1 MPDIQVSERLIH
13 FIYFLPIFLVSLAIH
28 EFAHAFSAYRFG
40 DSTAKNIGRMTMNP
54 FKHLDLIGSI
64 IMPLVS
70 FTTGS
75 FLIGWAKPVPVNNNN
90 FKNKRRDDAIVSF
103 AGSLANLLFAVVL
116 FIIFFSFA
124 GISQNSSENMQR
136 ILYVLNM
143 GGYFNIFLFAF
154 NLLPIPPLDGSH
166 ILYDIFPNRII
177 ARYLNTG
184 MYGLLIL
191 LIFIYSPLWGYFVKL
206 VNFIYDILISIIGK

>member
-1 MPDIQVSERLIH
+1 LPAIQVSEKLIH
-13 FIYFLPIFLVSLAIH
+13 FIYFLPVFLVSLAIH

-70 FTTGS
+70 FATGS
-75 FLIGWAKPVPVNNNN
+75 FLIGWAKPVPVNRNN
-90 FKNKRRDDAIVSF
+90 FKNKLRDEAIVSL
-103 AGSLANLLFAVVL
+103 AGPTANLLFAVVL

-166 ILYDIFPNRII
+166 ILYDIFPNRIMSK
-177 ARYLNTG
+177 YLNAG
-184 MYGLLIL
+184 MYGLFIL
-191 LIFIYSPLWGYFVKL
+191 LIFIYSPLWGYFVKF
-206 VNFIYDILISIIGK
+206 VNFIYEILISIIGK

>member
-40 DSTAKNIGRMTMNP
+40 DSTAKNVGRMTMNP

-70 FTTGS
+70 FATGS

-103 AGSLANLLFAVVL
+103 AGSLANLLFAVV
-116 FIIFFSFA
+116 
-124 GISQNSSENMQR
+124 EEY
-136 ILYVLNM
+136 LY
-143 GGYFNIFLFAF
+143 I
-154 NLLPIPPLDGSH
+154 
-166 ILYDIFPNRII
+166 
-177 ARYLNTG
+177 
-184 MYGLLIL
+184 
-191 LIFIYSPLWGYFVKL
+191 
-206 VNFIYDILISIIGK
+206 